1 MAVELE
7 RVSEA
12 QRYSARLLTE
22 RLPESW
28 QQLAAA
34 TAPQQSNQSTP

>member
-1 MAVELE
+1 MAVEME

-22 RLPESW
+22 RLPDRDP
-28 QQLAAA
+28 QLAAHSA
-34 TAPQQSNQSTP
+34 RRGDTP